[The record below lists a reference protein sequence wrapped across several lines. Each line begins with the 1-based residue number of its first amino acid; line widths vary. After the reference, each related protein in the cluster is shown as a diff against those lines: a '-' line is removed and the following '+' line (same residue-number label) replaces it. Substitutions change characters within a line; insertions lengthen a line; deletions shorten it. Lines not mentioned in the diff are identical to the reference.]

1 MTGMLR
7 IGVDVGGTNTD
18 AALLRGSEVLATVK
32 TGTTADVTSGVASAI
47 RAVLNAARIPAGQV
61 GAVMIGTTH
70 FLNAVVEGKQLEK
83 VGILRLCGASTRAL
97 PPMIDWPDRLRRL
110 VDGGAVLV
118 GGGVNFDGSPIAAL
132 DGVAIRAACGVWRA
146 KGVGSVAISSVFAQV
161 DARMEIEAGAI
172 VAEEMAGVA
181 VSLSHRIGRTGLLA
195 RESATILNASL
206 HRLGTETV
214 SAFRAAFAGL
224 GLTCPLYLTQ
234 NDGTLMSAD
243 FAERHPVFTIASGP
257 TNSMRGA
264 AFLTGL
270 SDAVV
275 IDVGGTTTDV
285 GMLVA
290 GFPRNRSEGA
300 EIGGIPTNFRVPDV
314 YSFGLGGG
322 SLIRSGPPLAI
333 GPELV
338 GFRLPERALCFGG
351 DTLTAT
357 DIAVA
362 AGLVALGDP
371 SRVRHL
377 DAALVK
383 AALAKMKSDVESVID
398 RMKPSAA
405 PVPAVLVGGGSVLL
419 DGLMDG
425 TSVSLRPEHFG
436 SANAIGAAIAQVS
449 GEVDRVVSLEGTTRE
464 MALERIVSE
473 ARQRAV
479 DAGAVEATINLA
491 ELEET
496 PLSYLPGNAIRIAV
510 KVVGDLAA

>member
-1 MTGMLR
+1 MLR

-32 TGTTADVTSGVASAI
+32 TGTTEDVTGGVAAAI
-47 RAVLNAARIPAGQV
+47 RAVLKAGKVPPAQV
-61 GAVMIGTTH
+61 GGVMIGTTH
-70 FLNAVVEGKQLEK
+70 FLNAVVEGKRLER
-83 VGILRLCGASTRAL
+83 VGILRLCGAATRAL
-97 PPMIDWPDRLRRL
+97 PPMVDWPDRLRIL
-110 VDGGAVLV
+110 VDGGAALV

-132 DGVAIRAACGVWRA
+132 DGVAIRAACRDWRA
-146 KGVGSVAISSVFAQV
+146 KGVGAVAISAVFAQV
-161 DARMEIEAGAI
+161 DSRMEVEAGAI
-172 VAEEMAGVA
+172 VVEEIPGAT

-195 RESATILNASL
+195 RESATVLNASL
-206 HRLGTETV
+206 HRLGSETV
-214 SAFRAAFAGL
+214 AAFRAAFAGL

-234 NDGTLMSAD
+234 NDGTLMSAE

-270 SDAVV
+270 KDAAV

-300 EIGGIPTNFRVPDV
+300 VIGGIPTNFRVPDV

-322 SLIRSGPPLAI
+322 SLIRSGPSLTI
-333 GPELV
+333 GPDSV
-338 GFRLPERALCFGG
+338 GFRLPDMALCFGG

-362 AGLVALGDP
+362 AGLVTLGDP
-371 SRVRHL
+371 ARVRHL

-383 AALAKMKSDVESVID
+383 ASLAKMKSDVEAVID
-398 RMKPSAA
+398 RMKPSAE
-405 PVPAVLVGGGSVLL
+405 PVPAVLVGGGSVLI
-419 DGLMDG
+419 DGLMEG

-464 MALERIVSE
+464 AALERIVAE

-479 DAGAVEATINLA
+479 EAGAAPATISLA

-496 PLSYLPGNAIRIAV
+496 PLSYLPGNAIRISA